1 VARVVRWFALW
12 EREALVSLGLAGA
25 LYGARSGAFPSGAAL
40 PLLLLLLLLL
50 LLQIN
55 GAIIIVL
62 LLLVLTEPAMAVLML
77 ALCGAT
83 VVVKLKGHRGH
94 RHHGHHG

>member
-12 EREALVSLGLAGA
+12 AREAFVSLGLAGA
-25 LYGARSGAFPSGAAL
+25 LYGDRSGAFPSGAVL
-40 PLLLLLLLLL
+40 PLLL
-50 LLQIN
+50 IN

-62 LLLVLTEPAMAVLML
+62 LLLVLTEPALAVLML